1 MAKHLS
7 QTNSRKWLKLGLYFL
22 TIPLLIAVL
31 FAFFMYNKKPAE
43 KKAEPTI
50 KINKVKDVSFN
61 DPSSQAVNILLL
73 GSDSRSESVEGLSDA
88 IMVVHLDVK
97 DNSAT
102 LISFPRDSQVPI
114 PGHGT
119 NKINSAF
126 FSGGPELTIQTIEEL
141 AGIDIHYYAI
151 TTFAGFTRIIDSL
164 GGIQITL
171 DRSIRDRWSG
181 ADFAAGAQKL
191 TGEQALAFC
200 RARHIPG
207 GDLGRAA
214 HHQDLLFAVFEQE
227 KHKKEPQDLFNLVNI
242 FVHNCE
248 TNLSFKE
255 IFELAKFAVQV
266 QPDRITKTVLPGKT
280 SDIKGGS
287 YVILDQDQLTQ
298 TFEKI
303 KNSDD

>member
-1 MAKHLS
+1 MKEYLAKKR
-7 QTNSRKWLKLGLYFL
+7 SRERL
-22 TIPLLIAVL
+22 TFGFYLLMLPLLITVL
-31 FAFFMYNKKPAE
+31 FTFPSCSKKPAE
-43 KKAEPTI
+43 KKTEPAL
-50 KINKVKDVSFN
+50 KINKVKDVSF
-61 DPSSQAVNILLL
+61 SGSTGQTVNILFL

-88 IMVVHLDVK
+88 IMVVHLDLK

-102 LISFPRDSQVPI
+102 LISFPRDSRVPI

-141 AGIDIHYYAI
+141 TGIDIHYYAI
-151 TTFAGFTRIIDSL
+151 TTFSGFTRIIDNL
-164 GGIQITL
+164 GGVQITL

-181 ADFAAGAQKL
+181 ANFPSGAQKL

-227 KHKKEPQDLFNLVNI
+227 RHKNDPQHLFVLVDI
-242 FVHNCE
+242 LVHNCE
-248 TNLSFKE
+248 TNISFKE
-255 IFELAKFAVQV
+255 IFELAKIAVQV

-287 YVILDQDQLTQ
+287 YVILDQNQLTQ

>member
-1 MAKHLS
+1 MAKHLE
-7 QTNSRKWLKLGLYFL
+7 QVNSRKWLKLGFYLL

-31 FAFFMYNKKPAE
+31 FIFFSYSKKPAE
-43 KKAEPTI
+43 KKAVPAI
-50 KINKVKDVSFN
+50 KINKVKDVSFIGSN
-61 DPSSQAVNILLL
+61 RQAVNILLL

-88 IMVVHLDVK
+88 IMVVHLDLK

-102 LISFPRDSQVPI
+102 LISFPRDSRVPI

-119 NKINSAF
+119 NKINLAF
-126 FSGGPELTIQTIEEL
+126 FSGGPDLTIQTIEEL
-141 AGIDIHYYAI
+141 TGIDIHYYAI
-151 TTFAGFTRIIDSL
+151 TTFSGFTRIIDNL
-164 GGIQITL
+164 GGVQITL
-171 DRSIRDRWSG
+171 DQSIRDRWSG
-181 ADFAAGAQKL
+181 ADFPAGDQKL

-214 HHQDLLFAVFEQE
+214 HHQDLLFSVFEQE
-227 KHKKEPQDLFNLVNI
+227 KQKNEPQHLFKLVDI
-242 FVHNCE
+242 LVHNCE

-255 IFELAKFAVQV
+255 IFELAKIAVQV

-287 YVILDQDQLTQ
+287 YVILDQNQLTQ